1 MMGKRRSF
9 KEFIAENFE
18 DQIYQSVADAMLVNE
33 RTVRRILNGESGTS
47 IENILALCFVLKLPP
62 KMTFDVIEKSPVK
75 LRNETEEDYRL
86 YTLIYT
92 TAGQS
97 IEEVREK
104 AQKLGISGI

>member
-1 MMGKRRSF
+1 M
-9 KEFIAENFE
+9 
-18 DQIYQSVADAMLVNE
+18 
-33 RTVRRILNGESGTS
+33 
-47 IENILALCFVLKLPP
+47 KLPP